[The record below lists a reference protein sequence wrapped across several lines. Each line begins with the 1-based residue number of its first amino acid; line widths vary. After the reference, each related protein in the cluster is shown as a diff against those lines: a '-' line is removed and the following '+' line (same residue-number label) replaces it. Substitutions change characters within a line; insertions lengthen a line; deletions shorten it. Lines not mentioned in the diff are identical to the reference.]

1 MNLRLSFGA
10 ILMILSAV
18 CAGQASNPDPVHSI
32 DEIFQKWN
40 EPDTPGCAL
49 GVKHPGAAPLIRS
62 YGSADLEHDVPVSDS
77 TVFEAGSV
85 SKQFVAAAILMLAE
99 KGELSLT
106 DDLRKYFPEMPV
118 YDSPITIEELLG
130 HTSGL
135 RDWGDVEGMAGWPR
149 TSRIY
154 TLDDVLAIAARQK
167 SLNYRPGT
175 AYSYTNTGFNLLAI
189 IVARISKQS
198 LADFTHDHL
207 FVPLGMSHTQWRDD
221 FTRVVKGRAIA
232 YEDSKEGYHQEMPFE
247 NAYGNGGLLTTVG
260 DLLRWNDALSAGEL
274 GPFVTRE
281 ITRQTKLENGKTI
294 AYARGL
300 FIQSYHGMREISH
313 SGATAGYRAWLGRYP
328 DQQLSVALLCNASD
342 ANTTALA
349 RAVADQFLPAPVSP
363 SPASVVT
370 LSAEQ
375 LRQYVGLYV
384 DREKGLS
391 LRLAV
396 RDGSL
401 SLPEGRVLTAVS
413 PADFTAGTRTF
424 RFSGG
429 EHLTVES
436 DDGSVSEY
444 IRMQPWQPSAKELA
458 SLAGTYRSD
467 EALATYDVRIKD
479 GQLVMTPVDRRGY
492 SIALKP
498 LATGIFVMDTGD
510 ESFVRFNRGGK
521 KGVVDLE
528 MSNGRVYS
536 LRFRRAAPVG
546 LAAPKLDS
554 DIPRNPRQRL
564 SPVT

>member
-1 MNLRLSFGA
+1 MPKVVGLRFSFTAVLIGVTG
-10 ILMILSAV
+10 V
-18 CAGQASNPDPVHSI
+18 CAGQTPNPDLGHSL
-32 DEIFQKWN
+32 DAIFQKWN
-40 EPDTPGCAL
+40 KPDVPGCVL

-62 YGSADLEHDVPVSDS
+62 YGSADLEHELPTSES

-85 SKQFVAAAILMLAE
+85 SKQFTAAAILMLA
-99 KGELSLT
+99 GQGALALT
-106 DDLRKYFPEMPV
+106 DDVRKYLPELLV

-135 RDWGDVEGMAGWPR
+135 RDWGEVEALAGWPR

-154 TLDDVLAIAARQK
+154 TLDDVLAITARQK

-189 IVARISKQS
+189 IVARVSKQT

-232 YEDSKEGYHQEMPFE
+232 YEEGKDGYHEDMPFE

-281 ITRQTKLENGKTI
+281 IVRQTKLENGRAI

-300 FIQSYHGMREISH
+300 FIESYRGVREISH

-328 DQQLSVALLCNASD
+328 DQQLSVALLCNAGD

-349 RAVADQFLPAPVSP
+349 RAVADQFLPAPTSSSFAGAAP
-363 SPASVVT
+363 
-370 LSAEQ
+370 LGAE
-375 LRQYVGLYV
+375 LLERHVGLYV

-391 LRLAV
+391 LRLTV
-396 RDGSL
+396 REGALRLPDGS
-401 SLPEGRVLTAVS
+401 PLTAAS
-413 PADFTAGTRTF
+413 ATEFTAGARTF

-429 EHLTVES
+429 EHLAVES
-436 DDGSVSEY
+436 PDGSVLEY
-444 IRMQPWQPSAKELA
+444 IRMQPWHPSAKELA
-458 SLAGTYRSD
+458 SFAGAYRSD
-467 EALATYDVRIKD
+467 EALATYDVQVRD
-479 GQLVMTPVDRRGY
+479 GRLVMTPVDRRGY
-492 SIALKP
+492 SMTLKP
-498 LATGIFVMDTGD
+498 LATDIFEIDATDDGL
-510 ESFVRFNRGGK
+510 VRFNRGGAK
-521 KGVVDLE
+521 DVGDLE
-528 MSNGRVYS
+528 MSDSRVYS
-536 LRFRRAAPVG
+536 LRFRR
-546 LAAPKLDS
+546 
-554 DIPRNPRQRL
+554 Q
-564 SPVT
+564 